1 MSHVQ
6 LPSISQRDGRE
17 RQVGLFVHYDEWQT
31 RVIGTVWR
39 RPEAL
44 VNSQPVL
51 ALTDIS
57 WFMDLQQKRSLSTS
71 MACITSKG
79 HANCPVLEMLPSAC
93 WNPKAKQSWPP
104 SLTCCSTQENRP
116 TPCTGNTVVLA
127 LVSETQMRWLYPST
141 ELLHPTLAL
150 SYLECW
156 SRGHEC
162 RKAGLTSYL
171 GRADE
176 LALVAWLQERT
187 PTQLIPRP

>member
-116 TPCTGNTVVLA
+116 TPCTLYRQHSSSGPGVRDTDEMA
-127 LVSETQMRWLYPST
+127 LPLNRII
-141 ELLHPTLAL
+141 
-150 SYLECW
+150 
-156 SRGHEC
+156 
-162 RKAGLTSYL
+162 
-171 GRADE
+171 
-176 LALVAWLQERT
+176 T
-187 PTQLIPRP
+187 PHSCP